1 LERLKVVPKQHQIEA
16 AEFMLRSPY
25 SIIALPPGMGKTL
38 CPLLLSYKLKSPRIL
53 VVCPAY
59 LIHNWKSELKKYDPT
74 LIVDVIKKGSDID
87 TPLDADFVIISY
99 DLAKKAECL
108 FSWANMLV
116 CDECFHGESLVST
129 PSGEI
134 KIKDLKVG
142 DEVHNCGGIGVIEKI
157 STSKIYRQVRLNY
170 GGRETICSER
180 HPFFTSTGWKFAK
193 ELKRGDLIYANH
205 EKLQSLWKV
214 FHERPDAIP
223 DEKLLEMLSTLQL
236 GETRSK
242 EELQAM
248 WERIYGDRKAQ
259 KPGTSGSL
267 LSKILPRRVQVSS
280 EQRSNIQEKSDGESG
295 VGKKNVRHSQENG
308 PSAQDPRGEWQSRK
322 SRNGFIKT
330 YFGFRIFKQLYC
342 YWIKKLG
349 DGASKFA
356 LSLQTGLRSTPFKA
370 RNRIRRGKPPFT
382 KSERDR
388 QEERICP
395 EYIRVDSVEIS
406 EQSGLS
412 RHEDYTF
419 YDIQVSGH
427 PSYFVNGALVH
438 NCHYLKEVTTGRTE
452 AIHRYIYENSI
463 KRVYLLTG
471 TPIKNRI
478 EEYYSL
484 ISICNY
490 NPKIEFSYF
499 LEKFPEVVSFADHF
513 SYRNEYEIF
522 KGYRK
527 IKIVNWS
534 GLKNEDELKG
544 WLKDI
549 YFTRPASY
557 PPVTRKDVV
566 VCDEADFELE
576 MSFNEFVERGSEA
589 SVLPQ
594 VKSQAAMNKTKYTI
608 AYCKE
613 LLSSGE
619 ADSLVIYSDHIEPAK
634 KIAEAFGVEAIT
646 GQTRPEVRQ
655 KMASDFQFKKTQV
668 IVATIG
674 SFSTGVTLTRA
685 NNMVFN
691 DYPWVPGDMEQAEHR
706 INRIGQ
712 TRHCVYHR
720 ILGSPQDRYILET
733 IESKMNTIKKVT

>member
-116 CDECFHGESLVST
+116 CDE
-129 PSGEI
+129 
-134 KIKDLKVG
+134 
-142 DEVHNCGGIGVIEKI
+142 
-157 STSKIYRQVRLNY
+157 
-170 GGRETICSER
+170 
-180 HPFFTSTGWKFAK
+180 A
-193 ELKRGDLIYANH
+193 
-205 EKLQSLWKV
+205 
-214 FHERPDAIP
+214 
-223 DEKLLEMLSTLQL
+223 
-236 GETRSK
+236 
-242 EELQAM
+242 
-248 WERIYGDRKAQ
+248 
-259 KPGTSGSL
+259 
-267 LSKILPRRVQVSS
+267 
-280 EQRSNIQEKSDGESG
+280 
-295 VGKKNVRHSQENG
+295 
-308 PSAQDPRGEWQSRK
+308 
-322 SRNGFIKT
+322 
-330 YFGFRIFKQLYC
+330 
-342 YWIKKLG
+342 
-349 DGASKFA
+349 
-356 LSLQTGLRSTPFKA
+356 
-370 RNRIRRGKPPFT
+370 
-382 KSERDR
+382 
-388 QEERICP
+388 
-395 EYIRVDSVEIS
+395 
-406 EQSGLS
+406 
-412 RHEDYTF
+412 
-419 YDIQVSGH
+419 
-427 PSYFVNGALVH
+427 
-438 NCHYLKEVTTGRTE
+438 HYLKEVTTGRTE

-576 MSFNEFVERGSEA
+576 MSFNEFIERGSEA